1 MSGVHGHGHDHGHDH
16 HGARASL
23 TSRAAILSVSVAL
36 FLVAL
41 KVWASWSTDS
51 VAMLGSLADTALD
64 LIASLVTFFGV
75 RYAAMPADEEHRFGH
90 GKAEAIAALFQV
102 ILISVSAIGI
112 AWRAIARFGSGA
124 RTQELEL
131 GVGVSAVAIL
141 VTLGLLAYQRHVIRQ
156 TRSVAIQTDHV
167 HYQSDLLLNLA
178 VIAALALDQLG
189 GVPLADPV
197 FGILIALWLLR
208 GAWRGASHAIDQLM
222 DREWDDEK
230 RDRFIAMINAHP
242 ELHGIHELRTRTS
255 GGHDFAQFHI
265 WLDPAMTVAEA
276 HDVMDDI
283 EARIHA
289 EFPGV
294 DLLIHPDPKG
304 LEEPGQDMRPETPG
318 HETEPSP

>member
-1 MSGVHGHGHDHGHDH
+1 MSGVHHHHGHDH
-16 HGARASL
+16 HSERSTL
-23 TSRAAILSVSVAL
+23 TKRAALFSVSVAL
-36 FLVAL
+36 FLVGL
-41 KVWASWSTDS
+41 KLWATWSTDS

-112 AWRAIARFGSGA
+112 AWRGIERFGSGT

-131 GVGVSAVAIL
+131 GVGVSAVAIV
-141 VTLGLLAYQRHVIRQ
+141 VTLGLLAYQRFVIRK
-156 TRSVAIQTDHV
+156 TGSVAIQTDHV

-189 GVPLADPV
+189 NFALADP
-197 FGILIALWLLR
+197 ILGLAIAAWLLW
-208 GAWRGASHAIDQLM
+208 GAWRGAGHALNQLM
-222 DREWDDEK
+222 DREWDEDK
-230 RDRFIAMINAHP
+230 RQRFVDMINAHP

-265 WLDPAMTVAEA
+265 WLDPDMTISQA
-276 HDVMDDI
+276 HVVMDEI
-283 EARIHA
+283 EATIHK
-289 EFPGV
+289 EFPAV
-294 DLLIHPDPKG
+294 DILIHPDPKG
-304 LEEPGQDMRPETPG
+304 LKEPGQDMTPE
-318 HETEPSP
+318 